1 MHGSRWIRDVCPW
14 FAVLVVL
21 LTHSSSPYVIE
32 IIPLSIFFVF
42 FVNFVE
48 KALAAV
54 W

>member
-1 MHGSRWIRDVCPW
+1 MLPAVSLTAVQHVLFC
-14 FAVLVVL
+14 FAALSAPF
-21 LTHSSSPYVIE
+21 TSFYPIE
-32 IIPLSIFFVF
+32 IVVFSIFFVF